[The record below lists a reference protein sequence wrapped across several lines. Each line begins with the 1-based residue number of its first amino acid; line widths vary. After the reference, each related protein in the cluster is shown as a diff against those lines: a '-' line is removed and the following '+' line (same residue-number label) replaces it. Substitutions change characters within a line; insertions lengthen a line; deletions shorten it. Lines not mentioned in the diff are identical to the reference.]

1 MKFKYG
7 QSDKE
12 NKKSK
17 HEGENEEREMEGKKE
32 REREKQR
39 DRQILRAQSS
49 AAGDRGKAKTNLL
62 LFIKILFAKHIN
74 RRVIF
79 PN

>member
-1 MKFKYG
+1 MVKVT
-7 QSDKE
+7 
-12 NKKSK
+12 KKTRK
-17 HEGENEEREMEGKKE
+17 VNTRGRMRRERWKE
-32 REREKQR
+32 RRKGRERNRETGR
-39 DRQILRAQSS
+39 YYEHRAVQLEIE
-49 AAGDRGKAKTNLL
+49 GWKAKTNLL